1 MATANLSSQKYR
13 THKSLAQQI
22 WVWLTDPSPHITDKT
37 EQRLARLTSVLLL
50 IVIVTT
56 IAGTLAGAPILSVPI
71 IASVLYAI
79 SRTQLVRLAGV
90 VVLISLAIPSYL
102 QLSVFAQ
109 SGTEAQL
116 LIAGL
121 WLLLPILLSHLLFN
135 FWWSAA
141 LSWFFIVPV
150 IVMRF
155 SVLSTVTDGT
165 YVSLVAQ
172 LSTLTGVLVTSSAI
186 RQYYLV
192 QRQLDDMTA
201 IQRDLQRTNNEL
213 EVVNKEVRDFAYI
226 VAHDLRAP
234 IVNFEGFLE
243 DMKDNLDTLT
253 LAVMDETNPKVMDLL
268 TDDIPMSFGFMLVS
282 LQKMKML
289 TNGILELSRV
299 GRRNLSIEVVNSE
312 NIVRSAISSLHHTIE
327 EHAIDVTVET
337 LPIVHADAVALS
349 QIFSNFVDNAIKYR
363 HPHRQ
368 AKIHIYS
375 ELKPDENIFHIKD
388 NGTGI
393 AKHNYDKVFQPFRRL
408 VSDGVGDGMG
418 LSYIQ
423 TLIRLHGGRVWFSS
437 EENIGTTFSFSIPK
451 R

>member
-1 MATANLSSQKYR
+1 MATATVVSQNHA
-13 THKSLAQQI
+13 TEKSLGQQI
-22 WVWLTDPSPHITDKT
+22 WMWLTEPSSQITDRNDR
-37 EQRLARLTSVLLL
+37 RLARLTSILLL

-71 IASVLYAI
+71 IASVLYVI
-79 SRTQLVRLAGV
+79 SRTRLFQIAGV
-90 VVLISLAIPSYL
+90 IVLVALGIPSYL

-109 SGTEAQL
+109 SGTETQL
-116 LIAGL
+116 MIAGL

-135 FWWSAA
+135 FWRSFA
-141 LSWFFIVPV
+141 LSWLFILPV

-155 SVLSTVTDGT
+155 GVLASVTEGT

-172 LSTLTGVLVTSSAI
+172 LCTLTGVLVTSSAV

-192 QRQLDDMTA
+192 QRQLDDLKA
-201 IQRDLQRTNNEL
+201 IQRDLQRSNNEL

-243 DMKDNLDTLT
+243 DMKDSLDQLT
-253 LAVMDETNPKVMDLL
+253 LELVDEDPKVSNMI
-268 TDDIPMSFGFMLVS
+268 TDDIAMSFGFMLVS

-299 GRRNLSIEVVNSE
+299 GRRELTITPVNSE
-312 NIVRSAISSLHHTIE
+312 KTVRDAISSLHYTIE
-327 EHAIDVTVET
+327 EYAIDVTLET
-337 LPIVHADAVALS
+337 LPMVQADAVALS
-349 QIFSNFVDNAIKYR
+349 QIFSNFIDNAIKYR
-363 HPHRQ
+363 HPDRQ
-368 AKIHIYS
+368 AKIRIYS
-375 ELKPDENIFHIKD
+375 DETRDEIIFHIED

-393 AKHNYDKVFQPFRRL
+393 ATHNYDKVFQPFRRL

-437 EENIGTTFSFSIPK
+437 QETIGTTFNFSIPK